1 MINLFFAY
9 SHQDEMLRNEL
20 DKHLSILRRNGIIN
34 AWHDRCIMPGSEFD
48 KEISKNLK
56 TADIILL
63 LISADFLASD
73 YCYDIETK
81 YALERNERNEAVVI
95 PVILRPCDWKDT
107 QFGKLQVIPA
117 NGKPV
122 VKFLTLDDA
131 FLEITDQIKR
141 VVAEINKTKNQSE
154 ISQPIYQEKVTASR
168 SSNLRIRKE
177 FTDQEKDTFLD
188 DAFEY
193 IANFFEASL
202 KELKKRNPEI
212 DYRFKRIDS
221 QTFTS
226 HLYIAGKVISECMI
240 YYGAGSLMSNR
251 ISYSRNISQN
261 KNTYNESL
269 HLEDDGYIIYLR
281 ASGMSLFG
289 RPNRDEPLTNE
300 GVAELFWGMF
310 IESLQ
315 RMQLKLLVMLC

>member
-1 MINLFFAY
+1 MINIFFSY
-9 SHQDEMLRNEL
+9 SHEDERLRNEL
-20 DKHLSILRRNGIIN
+20 DKHLSILKRNGIIN
-34 AWHDRCIMPGSEFD
+34 AWHDRCIMPGKDFD

-56 TADIILL
+56 AADIILL

-73 YCYDIETK
+73 YCYDNEMK
-81 YALERNERNEAVVI
+81 YALQKHDRKEAVVI

-107 QFGKLQVIPA
+107 RFGKLQAVPA

-122 VKFLTLDDA
+122 IKFLTLDDA

-141 VVAEINKTKNQSE
+141 VVVEMNKAKNQSE
-154 ISQPIYQEKVTASR
+154 PFQPPIQDKEQVTTSR
-168 SSNLRIRKE
+168 SSNLRIKKK
-177 FTDQEKDTFLD
+177 FTDREKDNFLD

-193 IANFFEASL
+193 IANFFEQSL

-226 HLYIAGKVISECMI
+226 HLYLGGKVVSECMI
-240 YYGAGSLMSNR
+240 YYGAGSFMPDR
-251 ISYSRNISQN
+251 ISYSRNISES
-261 KNTYNESL
+261 KNSYNESL
-269 HLEDDGYIIYLR
+269 HLEDDGYTIYLR
-281 ASGMSLFG
+281 ATGMSFFG
-289 RPNRDEPLTNE
+289 RSNKDEALTNE
-300 GVAELFWGMF
+300 GASELFWGMF

-315 RMQLKLLVMLC
+315 RT

>member
-1 MINLFFAY
+1 MINIFFSY
-9 SHQDEMLRNEL
+9 SHEDEKLRNEL
-20 DKHLSILRRNGIIN
+20 DKHLSILKRNGVIN
-34 AWHDRCIMPGSEFD
+34 AWHDRRIMPGEEFD

-73 YCYDIETK
+73 YCYDNEMK
-81 YALERNERNEAVVI
+81 YALERHERNEAVVI

-107 QFGKLQVIPA
+107 RFGKLQAVPT

-141 VVAEINKTKNQSE
+141 VTDEINKTKNLSN
-154 ISQPIYQEKVTASR
+154 IAQPPTREKEKVLVSR

-177 FTDQEKDTFLD
+177 FTDREKDKFLD
-188 DAFEY
+188 EAFDY
-193 IANFFEASL
+193 IANFFEGSL
-202 KELKKRNPEI
+202 EELKKRNPQI
-212 DYRFKRIDS
+212 DYRFKKIDS

-226 HLYIAGKVISECMI
+226 HLYIGGKVVAECMI
-240 YYGAGSLMSNR
+240 YYGAGSFMANR
-251 ISYSRNISQN
+251 ISYSRSISQS
-261 KNTYNESL
+261 KNSYNESL
-269 HLEDDGYIIYLR
+269 HLEDDGYMIYLR
-281 ASGMSLFG
+281 ATGMSLFG
-289 RPNRDEPLTNE
+289 RSSKNELLTNE
-300 GVAELFWGMF
+300 GAAELFWGMF

-315 RMQLKLLVMLC
+315 RT